1 MLSSRS
7 PFFNIIYPQADNSFH
22 HLLDLLALPLG
33 SWTLCCSL
41 LLPGCCARTV
51 RWSLSL
57 CLSPLSEVWARVPCP
72 LSSVVTAGPR
82 PPPAHR
88 LREGGGSFEHR
99 PIITPVLSNNIK
111 RQILTSSENINYLG
125 CETRGGPIVL
135 HAVVNI
141 LFIFASKLACQKTAS
156 IYLDLI
162 CFVLRKEFEN

>member
-7 PFFNIIYPQADNSFH
+7 PFLTFIYPQTDHSFH
-22 HLLDLLALPLG
+22 HLLDPLALSPWAPG
-33 SWTLCCSL
+33 HSWSL

-111 RQILTSSENINYLG
+111 RQILTSSENINYLR
-125 CETRGGPIVL
+125 CETRGPVVL

-141 LFIFASKLACQKTAS
+141 LFIFASKLACQKTGS